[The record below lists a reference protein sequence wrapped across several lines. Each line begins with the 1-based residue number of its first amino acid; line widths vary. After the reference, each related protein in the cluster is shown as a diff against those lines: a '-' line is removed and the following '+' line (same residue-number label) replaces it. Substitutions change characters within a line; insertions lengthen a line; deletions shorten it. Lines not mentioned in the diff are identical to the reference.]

1 MKVIILAAGVGSRLG
16 KSAPKSLTKL
26 VDGKSILQH
35 QIEGLTKYIDYK
47 NINIIVGYKK
57 NMIIDHFPKL
67 SYFYNSNYKYTN
79 TAKSLLIGLNELQDH
94 NILWINGDV
103 VFDHRIIKKMID
115 RNYSCMAVNKSKV
128 GTEEV
133 KYKTNSKGDI
143 MEVSKNVVNS
153 EGESVGINKIIS
165 EDSKILRKYLQ
176 ECKDD
181 AYFEKGIELAII
193 QNDLKVRSV
202 DITKFMCMEIDFI
215 SDLKLINK
223 EIIKYNN

>member
-1 MKVIILAAGVGSRLG
+1 
-16 KSAPKSLTKL
+16 
-26 VDGKSILQH
+26 
-35 QIEGLTKYIDYK
+35 
-47 NINIIVGYKK
+47 
-57 NMIIDHFPKL
+57 
-67 SYFYNSNYKYTN
+67 
-79 TAKSLLIGLNELQDH
+79 
-94 NILWINGDV
+94 
-103 VFDHRIIKKMID
+103 
-115 RNYSCMAVNKSKV
+115 
-128 GTEEV
+128 
-133 KYKTNSKGDI
+133 

>member
-1 MKVIILAAGVGSRLG
+1 M
-16 KSAPKSLTKL
+16 
-26 VDGKSILQH
+26 
-35 QIEGLTKYIDYK
+35 
-47 NINIIVGYKK
+47 GYKK